1 MDGTR
6 SHAEG
11 VHIRL
16 QIYLL
21 YCSEGVTQY
30 PTVLGYMNMILLPG
44 QRTGREWQR
53 ESTNNERTGRRFFTN
68 ADLCLHVSLS
78 THDKY
83 IAWWNLLRQT
93 ISEKEFDF
101 SKALADNWKLILS
114 RLFARDC
121 LYWMNRSYGS
131 RF

>member
-53 ESTNNERTGRRFFTN
+53 ESTNNERTGRRFFLQTQIYVFTFHSPRTTN
-68 ADLCLHVSLS
+68 ILRDGICFGKQLV
-78 THDKY
+78 KR
-83 IAWWNLLRQT
+83 NLTFR
-93 ISEKEFDF
+93 
-101 SKALADNWKLILS
+101 KL
-114 RLFARDC
+114 
-121 LYWMNRSYGS
+121 
-131 RF
+131 